1 MVGTSHEEVRKIKEY
16 ALEKKVPI
24 MQDEGIDKMDE
35 ALNPGALLGTADSM
49 NFGPLAEIVPT
60 VLENLEKRS

>member
-1 MVGTSHEEVRKIKEY
+1 
-16 ALEKKVPI
+16 

-60 VLENLEKRS
+60 VFRKLRKKKLSETLKISSC

>member
-1 MVGTSHEEVRKIKEY
+1 T
-16 ALEKKVPI
+16 AL

-35 ALNPGALLGTADSM
+35 ALNPGALLGTSDSK

-60 VLENLEKRS
+60 VLENLEKKKLSETLKISFAC

>member
-1 MVGTSHEEVRKIKEY
+1 MMANE
-16 ALEKKVPI
+16 ALTQVTAL